1 MRLRVLITL
10 SILSLAAVGGVLA
23 RTRSVP
29 LVETARRADTA
40 VLATCTTARGIQ
52 AGTGGMIYTV
62 YEFSRR
68 ETLAGESPGATF
80 ALRVAGGTAGRYRV
94 VLHDAPRF
102 QPGQSY
108 LLLLRRTDR
117 DGSLL
122 VAGAMNGIAPVR
134 AAGESGKWEIA
145 LSRRQITL
153 TGAKSASP
161 GQTAAASG
169 TPSWRRLDDI
179 RPLLQNA
186 IGEVAQ

>member
-10 SILSLAAVGGVLA
+10 TIFSLAAVGGVLA
-23 RTRSVP
+23 RPRSTP
-29 LVETARRADTA
+29 LVDTARRADSA
-40 VLATCTTARGIQ
+40 VLATCTTARVVQ
-52 AGTGGMIYTV
+52 AGTGGMVYTV
-62 YEFSRR
+62 YEFSRL
-68 ETLAGESPGATF
+68 EILAGESSGATF

-108 LLLLRRTDR
+108 LLLLRRTKR

-145 LSRRQITL
+145 LSRRQVASTD
-153 TGAKSASP
+153 AKAASP
-161 GQTAAASG
+161 DQTAAASG
-169 TPSWRRLDDI
+169 SPSWRRLDDI
-179 RPLLQNA
+179 RPLLQHA